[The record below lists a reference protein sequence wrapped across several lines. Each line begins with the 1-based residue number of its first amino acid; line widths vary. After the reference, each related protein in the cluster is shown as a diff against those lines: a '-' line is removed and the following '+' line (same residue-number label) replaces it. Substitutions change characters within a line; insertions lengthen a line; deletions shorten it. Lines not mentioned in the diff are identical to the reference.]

1 MSFSKKIAAFD
12 LDGTLT
18 ESKQPLSVEM
28 AELLVKLTAVTK
40 VVIISGGSYAQLEK
54 QFLPFLPRT
63 GLVKDNLI
71 LLPTSGSQCYEYD
84 HHSGQWKITT
94 EEGFPADVKARV
106 MAVVKEIVES
116 GQYEIPPQRWGE
128 YIEDRGTQIT
138 LSALGQ
144 EAPIAEKQKW
154 DPDQRKRRKIKA
166 VLNARLPEVDIG
178 IGGTTSLD
186 ILPKGFNKAVGLK
199 RLTERFGY
207 RLADLAFVA
216 DEVFPGGNNYSVF
229 EAGVETI
236 RVNNPEETAS
246 VIKDW
251 LS

>member
-1 MSFSKKIAAFD
+1 
-12 LDGTLT
+12 
-18 ESKQPLSVEM
+18 M
-28 AELLVKLTAVTK
+28 AELLAKLTALTK
-40 VVIISGGSYAQLEK
+40 VVIISGGSYAQFEK
-54 QFLPFLPRT
+54 QFLPFLSRT
-63 GLVKDNLI
+63 GLVKNNLI

-84 HHSGQWKITT
+84 RRSDRWKITA
-94 EEGFPADVKARV
+94 EECFPADVKEKV
-106 MAVVKEIVES
+106 MAVVKEMVES
-116 GQYEIPPQRWGE
+116 GQYEIPSQRWGE
-128 YIEDRGTQIT
+128 CIEDRGTQIT

-144 EAPIAEKQKW
+144 AAPIAEKQKW
-154 DPDQRKRRKIKA
+154 DPDQKKRRKIKA
-166 VLNARLPEVDIG
+166 ELDARLPEVDSG

-199 RLTERFGY
+199 HLTERFGY
-207 RLADLAFVA
+207 QLEDLAFVA

-236 RVNNPEETAS
+236 RVNNPKETAL